1 MKNQILSVLLLIMAL
16 IPCTLL
22 AQQSS
27 YLQQTSKADAL
38 FMEQDY
44 AASLEGYRQVITL
57 LEKAGL
63 QADSLYSSSWNMVG
77 RCHFRMQNYGEATA
91 AAKRAT
97 ELYAAQQGDTTLVYA
112 LMLDNL
118 SIYCMNAD
126 RLEEAEQYSNKALQ
140 TYYRLLP
147 NNMDMRATLIHGA
160 EIKALLKKYDEAI
173 TLHQHALN
181 IIAEIVG
188 DHTSDYVNEL
198 AYLAKYYNDAG
209 QKERASEVEAEVTR
223 LKEEKENGYV
233 PPLTHFDSAEKC
245 LEHRVDAYYCSLY
258 YLKHYLSADR
268 MNEAAQYIMDW
279 TMSTDELTVIIGEPE
294 SKWMTEQKNSVYLIA
309 YLAGTTMYALENPD
323 NKNSLEQY
331 SEGIIAML
339 NYYTANKTITGEVPA
354 FEDYLKLYVKDQKNL
369 AARIEKDY
377 KAFNKA
383 VKKNETQ
390 KISTSNIKK

>member
-1 MKNQILSVLLLIMAL
+1 MKNQTLSALLLIMAL
-16 IPCTLL
+16 MPCTLL
-22 AQQSS
+22 AQQSD

-44 AASLEGYRQVITL
+44 AASLEGYRQVITQ

-126 RLEEAEQYSNKALQ
+126 RMEEAEQYSAKALQ
-140 TYYRLLP
+140 IYYRLLP
-147 NNMDMRATLIHGA
+147 NNVDMRATLIHGA

-181 IIAEIVG
+181 IIAEIEG

-209 QKERASEVEAEVTR
+209 QKERASEVEAQVSR
-223 LKEEKENGYV
+223 LKEEIENGYV

-245 LEHRVDAYYCSLY
+245 LEHRVDAYYCSRY

-268 MNEAAQYIMDW
+268 MNEAAQYIMNW
-279 TMSTDELTVIIGEPE
+279 TMATDELTVIIGEPE
-294 SKWMTEQKNSVYLIA
+294 TKWMADQKNSVYLIA
-309 YLAGTTMYALENPD
+309 YLAGTAMYALENPD
-323 NKNSLEQY
+323 NKNSQEQY
-331 SEGIIAML
+331 KEGIIAML
-339 NYYTANKTITGEVPA
+339 NYYTANREITGEVPA
-354 FEDYLKLYVKDQKNL
+354 YEDYLKLYAKDKKDL
-369 AARIEKDY
+369 FARIEKDY

-390 KISTSNIKK
+390 MVSTRN